1 MNLKE
6 LNKELPY
13 KEKPG
18 KGGSG
23 KLKYIDARQV
33 MDLLDEVCEPQNW
46 QCEYYELK
54 GVLFCKIGISI
65 KPEDGIKT
73 WVWKSDCGTE
83 SAFDPEKG
91 EASDAFKRAA
101 VKWGIGRFLY
111 KEEPARAS
119 SMRVG
124 DSKFEG
130 TTTISSAISNDK
142 CDKCSKD
149 MVLRNGKNGEFWA
162 CTGYP
167 ACKNTK
173 TV

>member
-1 MNLKE
+1 MNLKD
-6 LNKELPY
+6 LNKELPF
-13 KEKPG
+13 KTKPG
-18 KGGSG
+18 KKNNKTGIQG
-23 KLKYIDARQV
+23 KPLNYIDARQV

-54 GVLFCKIGISI
+54 GVLFCKIGIAVVLKDESVA
-65 KPEDGIKT
+65 

-111 KEEPARAS
+111 KEEPARMSTQAVNNKVES
-119 SMRVG
+119 GG
-124 DSKFEG
+124 DS
-130 TTTISSAISNDK
+130 
-142 CDKCSKD
+142 CDKCGKA
-149 MVLRNGKNGEFWA
+149 MVTRNGKNGEFMA